1 MAKYLRMKYIT
12 KHLRYNNIAQCKNRV
27 LFGSYL
33 SHRNVAGPTTTPIS
47 PYSAFEQCIGNT
59 PLLYLKSASKIAGCN
74 IYGKAEFMNPGGS
87 VKDRAALWMIK
98 EAQESG
104 QLVKNEPGI
113 IVEGTAG
120 NTGIGLALVSQ
131 IFGYECIIVIARTQT
146 PEKKDC
152 LRQAGAKLIEVD
164 AVPFRDDNHY
174 TKIAERL
181 AENLRETSGKRVL
194 YANQWDNLA
203 NQRAHIQ
210 GTGPEIWQQTNRRIN
225 IFSCAIGTGGT
236 LSGVGTYLR
245 MVSNNSE
252 NIKICLTDPK
262 GASMYRYFKDGE
274 LKSEGS
280 SISEGIGQSR
290 ITGQLQGFKP
300 DYEIEIDDKDMMNV
314 VHKLQSDDGLMVGL
328 SSGINVAGAIQCAKD
343 FKLSHEDTVVTILCD
358 LSVRYITKQFNLPFL
373 ESKNLPTPPWYD
385 ENLATKDSK
394 LMEAVERSFK

>member
-1 MAKYLRMKYIT
+1 MNGYNCLWR
-12 KHLRYNNIAQCKNRV
+12 HNRYNV
-27 LFGSYL
+27 S
-33 SHRNVAGPTTTPIS
+33 SGPTSTPIT
-47 PYSAFEQCIGNT
+47 PFSAFEQCIGNT

-98 EAQESG
+98 EAQENG
-104 QLVKNEPGI
+104 ELIANEPGI

-146 PEKKDC
+146 VEKKDC

-164 AVPFRDDNHY
+164 AVPYKDDNHY

-181 AENLRETSGKRVL
+181 AKNLKETSGKRVL

-225 IFSCAIGTGGT
+225 LFNCAIGTGGT
-236 LSGVGTYLR
+236 LSGVGKYLK
-245 MVSNNSE
+245 MISNNSD
-252 NIKICLTDPK
+252 NVKICLTDPK
-262 GASMYRYFKDGE
+262 GAAIYRYYQEGV

-280 SISEGIGQSR
+280 SISEGIGQGR
-290 ITGQLQGFKP
+290 ITGQLKDFKP
-300 DYEIEIDDKDMMNV
+300 DYQIEIDDLEMMNV
-314 VHKLQSDDGLMVGL
+314 IHALQQEDGLMVGL

-343 FKLSHEDTVVTILCD
+343 FKLSHQDTVVTILCD
-358 LSVRYITKQFNLPFL
+358 LSVRYITKQFNIPFL

-385 ENLATKDSK
+385 EHAATNDER
-394 LMEAVERSFK
+394 LMEAVNRSFV